1 MAQRA
6 LKKVTGRPETR
17 KEILDAARAV
27 FSDKGYH
34 ETQIRDI
41 IKKCGCGIGTF
52 YQYFK
57 NKDQIFLE
65 IVGKGAKLLREV
77 LQREVAGLRGVG
89 PTLQKGLKAF
99 LDFVER
105 ERAYFIVLF
114 REGYVT
120 SPDVRAV
127 INEATGALSLLMR
140 DMIRRGI
147 QSGEVRKMSEEEIDV
162 VSQCMIGTCM
172 YAATLT
178 VSGYGVAK
186 EKMIEYMTST
196 LIRGI
201 RA

>member
-1 MAQRA
+1 MAHRA
-6 LKKVTGRPETR
+6 IQKHPGRPETR
-17 KEILDAARAV
+17 KEILDAARSV
-27 FSDKGYH
+27 FSEKGYH

-57 NKDQIFLE
+57 NKDEIFLE
-65 IVGKGAKLLREV
+65 IVGKGSKLLREV
-77 LQREVAGLRGVG
+77 LHREVEGLHGVE
-89 PTLQKGLKAF
+89 PTLQRGLKAF

-105 ERAYFIVLF
+105 ERAYFVVLF

-120 SPDVRAV
+120 SPAVRAV

-186 EKMIEYMTST
+186 ENMIKHMTNT
-196 LIRGI
+196 LVRGI
-201 RA
+201 RS